1 MGLVSSSDVGLA
13 ARQTLVTYMPAHLA
27 GLSRPLPVPSSYDL
41 VPTPDAIRRVKGAVC
56 AVTAN
61 ALRQEPER
69 KGSGAYD
76 AWFVLN
82 VGLFHQATPDMPLL
96 TATGDYAAAIRQCVV
111 QHPTLGGLADTVRWT
126 AESADIVG
134 DGLSPSTLGL
144 AVVEFSVLVRGVLDM
159 TPPVVPPATGPM
171 SVSSTTSTVTVR

>member
-1 MGLVSSSDVGLA
+1 MSLTTLSDVGLA
-13 ARQTLVTYMPAHLA
+13 ARATLVARLPTHLA

-69 KGSGAYD
+69 KGTGSYD
-76 AWFVLN
+76 AWFTLN
-82 VGLFHQATPDMPLL
+82 VGLFHQATADMPLL
-96 TATGDYAAAIRQCVV
+96 TATGDYAAAIRQCLV
-111 QHPTLGGLADTVRWT
+111 QNPTLGGLADTVRWT
-126 AESADIVG
+126 AESADVVG
-134 DGLSPSTLGL
+134 DGLTPSTLGL
-144 AVVEFSVLVRGVLDM
+144 AVVEFAVLVRGVLDM
-159 TPPVVPPATGPM
+159 TPPVVPPATGPT